1 MWDTG
6 RSGQG
11 RWPLFSTCGHLFDV
25 MATRGGADED
35 WRGALVENLAEWQDT
50 ARPRKP
56 ASAAA
61 VAASSTNRRN
71 KLQRC
76 GVCGGLGHKSR
87 TCTMVAPVAPER
99 GGRKDTVSAVSAAHG
114 LLALA
119 YSHALPIDEVVRSC
133 SPTPMLTGL

>member
-1 MWDTG
+1 
-6 RSGQG
+6 
-11 RWPLFSTCGHLFDV
+11 